1 MITVTI
7 ELEGQIYYKTSEAC
21 EKSGISRATLYRWL
35 KAGILKKY
43 CKDRRGWRLFTQADI
58 DKIRAESRKIE
69 ISDSFHGE

>member
-1 MITVTI
+1 MTI

-69 ISDSFHGE
+69 ISVSFHGE

>member
-1 MITVTI
+1 MTI